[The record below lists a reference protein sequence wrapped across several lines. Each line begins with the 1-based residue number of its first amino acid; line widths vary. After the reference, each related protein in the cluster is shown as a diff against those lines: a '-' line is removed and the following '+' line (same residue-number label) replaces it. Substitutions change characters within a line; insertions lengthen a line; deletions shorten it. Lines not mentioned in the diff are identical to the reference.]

1 MKGVVYVISAN
12 YIFNGATNEM
22 LSDDFVACE
31 KFLDTSLNEFDIE
44 YMNYQTRVNTLTLE
58 CSIMNTVMDDE
69 TKLLIEDANSNIVS
83 KLGEKLIE
91 MGKKFIEYI
100 EKKINEI
107 KDKFFKYKNNEKKLA
122 ELIKKHPEMGKEK
135 IKLMCDE
142 GALDF
147 SDMKSLAEMDRE
159 FMKIVK
165 LAKEGEEDPD
175 TLKAKWNHV
184 KKKWISDD
192 DKVTQITKVAGA
204 ATAVI
209 SLVVLVKT
217 FGPKIAESKKK
228 LQEEKLNQ
236 QRTNA
241 EIMQALESSGF
252 KKNQGYFST
261 MLAMNRERQGKHM
274 QAMGEHLNAINK
286 LENIFASAAD
296 KVAGTKG
303 IDKMEGI
310 QKNNT
315 YIKDMLDKKDRDT
328 AANQQFAKDLGSK
341 MFKDTLDYENMKKR
355 EKAVDASVKSGDYS
369 GLNDSDIKIL
379 KSMISKNK
387 NRKRN
392 R

>member
-1 MKGVVYVISAN
+1 VISAN

-44 YMNYQTRVNTLTLE
+44 YLNYQTHVNTLTLE

-175 TLKAKWNHV
+175 TLRAKWNNV

-209 SLVVLVKT
+209 TLVVLVKT
-217 FGPKIAESKKK
+217 FGPKIAESRKKM
-228 LQEEKLNQ
+228 QEEKLDQ

-252 KKNQGYFST
+252 KKNQGYFT
-261 MLAMNRERQGKHM
+261 TILAMNRERQGKHM
-274 QAMGEHLNAINK
+274 QAIGEHLNAINK
-286 LENIFASAAD
+286 LENMLASAAD

-303 IDKMEGI
+303 INKMEGI
-310 QKNNT
+310 QKNNA

-328 AANQQFAKDLGSK
+328 VANQQFAKDLGSK
-341 MFKDTLDYENMKKR
+341 MFKDTLDYEKMKKR
-355 EKAVDASVKSGDYS
+355 EKAVAAAVGDYS
-369 GLNDSDIKIL
+369 GLNDNDIKIL

-387 NRKRN
+387 NRKR
-392 R
+392 RR

>member
-1 MKGVVYVISAN
+1 MISAN

-303 IDKMEGI
+303 INKMEGI

-369 GLNDSDIKIL
+369 GLNDNDIKIL

-387 NRKRN
+387 NKNRKHN

>member
-1 MKGVVYVISAN
+1 MISAN

-175 TLKAKWNHV
+175 TLKAKWNRV

-274 QAMGEHLNAINK
+274 QAIGEHLNAINK
-286 LENIFASAAD
+286 LENMFASAAD

-303 IDKMEGI
+303 INKMEGI

-315 YIKDMLDKKDRDT
+315 YIKDMLDKKDRDK
-328 AANQQFAKDLGSK
+328 AANDQFAKDLGSK
-341 MFKDTLDYENMKKR
+341 MFKDTLDYEKMKKR
-355 EKAVDASVKSGDYS
+355 EKAVSASVASGDYS

>member
-1 MKGVVYVISAN
+1 MISAN

-44 YMNYQTRVNTLTLE
+44 YLNYQTHVNTLTLE

-192 DKVTQITKVAGA
+192 DKITQITKVAGA

-274 QAMGEHLNAINK
+274 QAIGEHLNAINK
-286 LENIFASAAD
+286 LENMFASAAD
-296 KVAGTKG
+296 KVAGAKG
-303 IDKMEGI
+303 INKMEGI

-341 MFKDTLDYENMKKR
+341 MFKDTLDYEKMKKR
-355 EKAVDASVKSGDYS
+355 EKAVDAIVKSGDYS
-369 GLNDSDIKIL
+369 GLNDNDIKIL

-387 NRKRN
+387 KR
-392 R
+392 RR

>member
-1 MKGVVYVISAN
+1 MISAN

-303 IDKMEGI
+303 INKMEGI

-341 MFKDTLDYENMKKR
+341 MFMDTLDYENMEKR
-355 EKAVDASVKSGDYS
+355 KKAVNASVKSGDYS
-369 GLNDSDIKIL
+369 GLNDNDIKIL
-379 KSMISKNK
+379 KSMIDKNK